1 MPALSYYGVMAS
13 MADIILI
20 DQARREYAKRLIDG
34 ADTGDV
40 VRIGKPTRSTIQ
52 NAKLWPML
60 QDIKQQV
67 PRLERFTTDDIK
79 NIFMNALKVELKYL
93 PCLEGEGM
101 FPVGM
106 RTSTLTKAQF
116 AGLIEIIYAFGSREG
131 VLWSEP
137 FPHKNATN
145 R

>member
-1 MPALSYYGVMAS
+1 L
-13 MADIILI
+13 ADVILI
-20 DQARREYAKRLIDG
+20 DQARREYAKRLIDA

-40 VRIGKPTRSTIQ
+40 VRIGKPTRSAVQ

-60 QDIKQQV
+60 NDIKRQV
-67 PRLERFTTDDIK
+67 PRLERFSTDEIK
-79 NIFMNALKVELKYL
+79 DIFMNALRVELKYL

-116 AGLIEIIYAFGSREG
+116 AGLIEIIYALGAREG

-137 FPHKNATN
+137 FPA
-145 R
+145 

>member
-1 MPALSYYGVMAS
+1 
-13 MADIILI
+13 MADVILI
-20 DQARREYAKRLIDG
+20 DQARREYAKRLIDS
-34 ADTGDV
+34 ADAGDV
-40 VRIGKPTRSTIQ
+40 VRIGKPTRSAIQ

-67 PRLERFTTDDIK
+67 PRLERFSTDQIK
-79 NIFMNALKVELKYL
+79 DIFMNALKVELQYL

-106 RTSTLTKAQF
+106 KTSTLSKAQF
-116 AGLIEIIYAFGSREG
+116 AGLIEIIYAFGAREG

-137 FPHKNATN
+137 FPQ
-145 R
+145 